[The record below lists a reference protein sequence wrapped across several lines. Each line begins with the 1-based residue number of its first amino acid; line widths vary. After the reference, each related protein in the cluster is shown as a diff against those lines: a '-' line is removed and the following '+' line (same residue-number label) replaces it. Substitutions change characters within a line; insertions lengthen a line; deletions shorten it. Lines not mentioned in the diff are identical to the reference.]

1 MPPLKVIWANLFCS
15 GRRVLTLQRIVLAEL
30 ICLGVV
36 LLILVSFAVKVYVE
50 PYLPAN
56 ELNDGIGYF
65 IGAKAFYVNHNLGGV
80 TLLGRNVSPVGEFYT
95 HGFFYSLVNGT
106 IALIFGWHDKLII
119 ICNMTL
125 LAACA
130 ALILLS
136 RYSWPWA
143 LALLL
148 VFLTYY
154 IVPTM
159 TFAYYQEIVQL
170 LIALILSRL
179 LFTIFDMGK
188 TPERRIFVVCYYVII
203 TMAAVMRPSWAFWAF
218 GLVPVGNSKR
228 EKIVIGSLAVA
239 YVGLGYLFHKLF
251 YAPFPYFTAMSD
263 LVAAV
268 AGGDIAKALSIEGR
282 LLSSNFRS
290 LFDGELYVFGQT
302 SIPYFYHLIVFLNT
316 TYLYFLFWK
325 RADRAALAV
334 ALVGTVYILIIFT
347 VWQAASGVRQIAPVF
362 VLQMVYF
369 VERRNSIVVG
379 AFAIMQLMM
388 LPAVVALTGQI
399 VDAHVRAGRYAV
411 ENPGRPEALNNLGSA
426 VSIGRR
432 ATIFVDETLANEPY
446 PPIVHFALRSADG
459 HPIRYSFDLRASQP
473 MSARRFDSTFLDFV
487 LTPQPLSRPD
497 LTLVYM
503 KNNFYLYRL
512 S

>member
-1 MPPLKVIWANLFCS
+1 MPPPDVWAELFCR
-15 GRRVLTLQRIVLAEL
+15 GRRALTLQRIILAER

-36 LLILVSFAVKVYVE
+36 ILIFVSFAVKVYAE

-65 IGAKAFYVNHNLGGV
+65 VGAKAFYVNHTLGGV
-80 TLLGRNVSPVGEFYT
+80 TLHGNNVSPVGEFYT

-106 IALIFGWHDKLII
+106 IALVFGWHDKLII
-119 ICNMTL
+119 ICNMAL

-130 ALILLS
+130 ALIVWN

-188 TPERRIFVVCYYVII
+188 TSERRIFVVCYYVIV
-203 TMAAVMRPSWAFWAF
+203 TMAAIMRPSWAFWAF
-218 GLVPVGNSKR
+218 GLVPIGNSRR
-228 EKIVIGSLAVA
+228 EKIVIGSVAVA
-239 YVGLGYLFHKLF
+239 YIGLGYLSHRLF
-251 YAPFPYFTAMSD
+251 YAPYPYFTPMAD
-263 LVAAV
+263 IVAA
-268 AGGDIAKALSIEGR
+268 AGGGDIARALSIEGR

-290 LFDGELYVFGQT
+290 LFDGDLYVFGQT
-302 SIPYFYHLIVFLNT
+302 SIPYFYHLIIFLNT
-316 TYLYFLFWK
+316 AYLYFLFRQ

-362 VLQMVYF
+362 VLQMIYF
-369 VERRNSIVVG
+369 VERRNSILVG

-388 LPAVVALTGQI
+388 LPAVVAVTGQI

-432 ATIFVDETLANEPY
+432 ATILVDETLAKEPY
-446 PPIVHFALRSADG
+446 PPMVHFALRSADG
-459 HPIRYSFDLRASQP
+459 YPIRYSFELYASQP
-473 MSARRFDSTFLDFV
+473 MSARKFDTTFLDFV

-503 KNNFYLYRL
+503 KNNFYLYRM